1 MKIAV
6 SRNLAGF
13 ALQAGISK
21 EKRLEVE
28 SKLAA
33 AFKTFDGELSGRY
46 HSLASLS
53 ESDAKALA
61 EDNFLF
67 RIGDR
72 F

>member
-1 MKIAV
+1 M
-6 SRNLAGF
+6 
-13 ALQAGISK
+13 
-21 EKRLEVE
+21 
-28 SKLAA
+28 AA

-53 ESDAKALA
+53 ENDAKALA

-67 RIGDR
+67 KIGDR